1 MNVTSRNDRAEL
13 SLVCP
18 LGLYDNIYEKERA
31 SVLNQKAAALYNE
44 AIASMLENKNYECMK
59 EN

>member
-18 LGLYDNIYEKERA
+18 LGLYDNIHEKERA
-31 SVLNQKAAALYNE
+31 SVLNQKATALYDE
-44 AIASMLENKNYECMK
+44 AITSMLENRNYECMK